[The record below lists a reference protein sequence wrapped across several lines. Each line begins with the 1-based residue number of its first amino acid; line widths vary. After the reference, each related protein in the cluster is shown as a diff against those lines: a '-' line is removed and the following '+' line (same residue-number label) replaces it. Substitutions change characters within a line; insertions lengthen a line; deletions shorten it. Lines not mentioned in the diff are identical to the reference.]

1 MAKVT
6 DMWLAVVI
14 VGAAAMAMKAI
25 GPVAVGGRQLPERAM
40 LLVSALAP
48 ALLAAFVVTSTFT
61 SGKSLVL
68 DERAL
73 GLGAAGICIAFR
85 APLVVSIF
93 AAAAVAALARLL

>member
-1 MAKVT
+1 MS
-6 DMWLAVVI
+6 DFWIAVII
-14 VGAAAMAMKAI
+14 VGGAAMAMKAA
-25 GPVAVGGRQLPERAM
+25 GPVVVGGRQFPERVM

-73 GLGAAGICIAFR
+73 GLAAAGVFIAFR
-85 APLVVSIF
+85 APLIVSI
-93 AAAAVAALARLL
+93 AAAATAAAIARAM